1 MAGME
6 LGSGARTFDTADGP
20 ITLRKSLAVPVGIQA
35 LYREGNLL
43 AVCYIGDRIAGVKA
57 DSITLN
63 PLDYEAMLSYLLGRH
78 KKRAET
84 LQRTP
89 LSKLPRVPQRMR

>member
-1 MAGME
+1 ME
-6 LGSGARTFDTADGP
+6 LGSGARTFSTEDGP
-20 ITLRKSLAVPVGIQA
+20 ITLRKSLAVPVGMQA
-35 LYREGNLL
+35 LYREGKLL
-43 AVCYIGDRIAGVKA
+43 AVCYIGNQIFGVKA

-78 KKRAET
+78 KKRAEV

-89 LSKLPRVPQRMR
+89 MSKLPQVPQRMR